1 MQHGHRSVILVSL
14 TSVLGDQFSALL
26 KLFCDIFIG
35 AVTGAARCDFF
46 IGESFDLLVVGYGR
60 TRWISRFTW
69 FRLSER
75 NTVCLRENRVVLLK
89 SSLARASLSHFSVEN
104 LFLTPVKR
112 CLPGPFIAQ
121 GRVVTMGPDR

>member
-1 MQHGHRSVILVSL
+1 MQHGHRSVILV
-14 TSVLGDQFSALL
+14 TSVSEDQFSALL
-26 KLFCDIFIG
+26 KLFCDTFID
-35 AVTGAARCDFF
+35 AAIEVVHCDFF